1 ADHKLNSVEKY
12 LQAFLGVAEDSVD
25 AQDDLINLQNGVFN
39 IQTQELMPHKREYY
53 LTSQLPFKF
62 DPDTDCPMFRRFL
75 NQSLVGEDGKTDYDL
90 QLLVLEAIGYSL
102 TNNTDFRVSFWLV
115 GASGTGKSVLINV
128 LQELAGNSHTSIDLD
143 QLSNNPYQIADIA
156 GKRLVTFTEPK
167 SNAVLADNHYKRLVS
182 QDTIMARQIF
192 GKPFRFRPQCKVW
205 GAMNDLPRVVDR
217 SDAIFNRIIIIPMNR
232 VVPNHERDFQLIDK
246 LRCELA
252 GIFNM
257 ALVGLKRIRN
267 AGKFTQVSQ
276 SEQAR
281 SEYKKENDYESNF
294 VEDWCD
300 IGNDFKVSGQAL
312 YDAYA
317 AWCRRNGASAK
328 SSTRVARDWKRLGFI
343 KRRSNGTWYHGV
355 KLNSRGAVYGI

>member
-1 ADHKLNSVEKY
+1 MMSEPQNEQAILELEDKPTHKPTDDELGDMLIERWNGNVGYFYSQWHKYQAGVWLPFEELAMKRQIWELLKSLKHLGIRPADHKLNSVEKY

-192 GKPFRFRPQCKVW
+192 GNAV
-205 GAMNDLPRVVDR
+205 GGVG
-217 SDAIFNRIIIIPMNR
+217 DAAG
-232 VVPNHERDFQLIDK
+232 QLD
-246 LRCELA
+246 
-252 GIFNM
+252 
-257 ALVGLKRIRN
+257 
-267 AGKFTQVSQ
+267 Q
-276 SEQAR
+276 ST
-281 SEYKKENDYESNF
+281 
-294 VEDWCD
+294 
-300 IGNDFKVSGQAL
+300 
-312 YDAYA
+312 
-317 AWCRRNGASAK
+317 GASQRIDA
-328 SSTRVARDWKRLGFI
+328 TVRDLTG
-343 KRRSNGTWYHGV
+343 GQ
-355 KLNSRGAVYGI
+355 GAG